1 MVKIATLKSTLFT
14 LTLSIFKL
22 FPSFFHKLTK
32 LNFTLFLNL
41 RGCRCCDF
49 CHSGNPHYCNIGG
62 IQNTVG
68 IHRDGG
74 WATYA
79 LVPTNLVQKLPDSIT
94 LEQGYFGKVTLR
106 G

>member
-1 MVKIATLKSTLFT
+1 MSICSLARLIFEFYFCLFV
-14 LTLSIFKL
+14 
-22 FPSFFHKLTK
+22 
-32 LNFTLFLNL
+32 NL

-68 IHRDGG
+68 IHQDGG

-79 LVPTNLVQKLPDSIT
+79 LVPTNLVQKLPESIT
-94 LEQGYFGKVTLR
+94 LEQG
-106 G
+106 